1 MGELSQ
7 KLSQKNQEIFQHTVN
22 AALNTHFN
30 LVQNLRVKLN
40 THFRCHRKRTAGQS
54 HESGRSKNSSTEFFV
69 TAEEICERRWSEQ
82 CFSIR
87 KEPNV
92 FYTVREVAKDHLNV
106 SRATIYRLLRQG
118 ELQGVKL
125 RGCTRITSA
134 ELERFERMIGGC

>member
-1 MGELSQ
+1 MGKLSQ

-22 AALNTHFN
+22 APLSTHFN
-30 LVQNLRVKLN
+30 SVQNLSIKLN

-69 TAEEICERRWSEQ
+69 TAEEICERRWSEE

-87 KEPNV
+87 KELNV
-92 FYTVREVAKDHLNV
+92 FYTVSEVAEDHLKV

-134 ELERFERMIGGC
+134 ELERFERMMGGC